1 MAGFKLIMNHS
12 GAHQSE
18 EFCSWVDEFFQIT
31 QSKMHIL
38 HGDELLQT
46 LQSIIQHRNMV
57 VSFQQ
62 G

>member
-1 MAGFKLIMNHS
+1 
-12 GAHQSE
+12 
-18 EFCSWVDEFFQIT
+18 
-31 QSKMHIL
+31 MHIL